1 LAALLPLLQLLVV
14 LWMLL
19 LLLVLRWVLWVPL
32 WVLRLIVYPTC
43 HFRDET
49 VYLLEAKGEI
59 FLRSGD
65 LVSQT
70 TVLHHLS
77 EDR

>member
-14 LWMLL
+14 LWMLV
-19 LLLVLRWVLWVPL
+19 LLLVLRWVLL

-49 VYLLEAKGEI
+49 VYLLEAKVEI

-65 LVSQT
+65 LVNQT
-70 TVLHHLS
+70 TVLRHLS
-77 EDR
+77 GDH